1 MSPVSATGTAA
12 DSEATCPPVGSAVIE
27 VCNVIK
33 TYVNGDTYTPAL
45 RGVSLHVEEGEFI
58 AIMGPSG
65 SGKSTLMNVLGLLD
79 TPTAGSYHI
88 RGADVSKLEEIEL
101 AEVRAREIGFV
112 FQSFNLL
119 PRASSIRNVV
129 LPLIYTRVPVHERQ
143 ARVEAALRAA
153 DLEESLWGKAPNQM
167 SGGQMQRVAIARS
180 LVNNPALILADEP
193 TGNLDTKTGAFILKT
208 FERLRDEGRTIVLI
222 THEPEVAEHA
232 DRTIHIRDGLIT
244 DAETAYA
251 TDAQL
256 AAAAQVEEPTTR
268 PEAGDVR

>member
-1 MSPVSATGTAA
+1 MDARATLFQPTSSLAGRPVIKVR
-12 DSEATCPPVGSAVIE
+12 DVV
-27 VCNVIK
+27 K

-45 RGVSLHVEEGEFI
+45 RGVSLDVAEGDFV

-65 SGKSTLMNVLGLLD
+65 SGKSTLMNLMGLLD
-79 TPTAGSYHI
+79 TPTAGTYRI
-88 RGADVSKLEEIEL
+88 RGADVSQLEEIEL

-119 PRASSIRNVV
+119 PRATAIRNVV

-180 LVNNPALILADEP
+180 LVNDPALILADEP
-193 TGNLDTKTGAFILKT
+193 TGNLDTKTGAFILQT
-208 FERLRDEGRTIVLI
+208 FERLRDEGRTVVLI

-251 TDAQL
+251 TDQEL
-256 AAAAQVEEPTTR
+256 AAAETAVGPD
-268 PEAGDVR
+268 AGDAS